1 MTQLYRIL
9 EKTERLT
16 HFWID
21 GMTPTLQYGKK
32 VSDEKLRYKISVKK
46 FYYSEL

>member
-32 VSDEKLRYKISVKK
+32 VSDEKLRYKFSVKK

>member
-1 MTQLYRIL
+1 MTQLYRRL

-21 GMTPTLQYGKK
+21 GMTPTLQYSKK
-32 VSDEKLRYKISVKK
+32 VSDKKLRYKFSVKK